1 MATVTLNDGTVI
13 FDGATPGRG
22 VAWTG
27 VNAGDLFDTTAHA
40 AQDYLLAALAPD
52 LAAQVV
58 AGTAPFTLVSA
69 TLTGAS
75 QVSMFDGM
83 TVSGVNGLVSDLVFP
98 KGVFLSSGHSSL
110 PLYNSTTGYSENT
123 GGSGDA
129 DVLDTVTA
137 AFPGQAGSTNDAAGI
152 EAVIFVT
159 DPSVTSFTFDVVFG
173 SEEFPEYSNS
183 FVDGAVVMVDGVNH
197 ALFDGASTPLS
208 VTDANIAGGYF
219 YNNTGSATSP
229 GGVALPGVQMVLP
242 VEYDGISQSLRI
254 SGQLGAGT
262 VTTIGGKTGTL
273 HTIKI
278 AIADTNDHAVD
289 SGIWIGNISL
299 GNGGGLGNVINFDE
313 SPAARDFFTNPAVL
327 DSSSADAAAFVAKH
341 GRQTY
346 NILIANAPGNQ
357 TITDSAGAST
367 SIYGYGGNDTLNGME
382 GNDSLHGNAGN
393 DFLNGGS
400 GTDTAVF
407 AGTFSRYSVEFDF
420 ASGRVLVTDSLS
432 GGDGTDSVGQDVE
445 RLIFADGV
453 HALSEFMPRLSVSGP
468 ARVTEGNAG
477 ERAVT
482 YTVTRSGPATGTST
496 VSWSVAGTGTNPANA
511 ADFAGG
517 ILPSGALEFAAG
529 ETSKTITLKL
539 AGDTVLEADETF
551 WLRLTNPDAGVITTG
566 SVTTSIV
573 NDDTVS
579 GARLSIAAAAASKA
593 EGQSGST
600 PFSFTVTRTGDTSV
614 AHSAH
619 WAVGGAGVTGA
630 DFAGG
635 SLPFGMVS
643 FAAGQTSRTITVN
656 VAGDTTV
663 EASEAFT
670 VTLSSPSAGATLGT
684 ATAGSTIVNDD
695 ARLSIAAVA
704 ASKAEGQSGSTPF
717 SFTVTRTGDTSVA
730 HSAHWAVGGAGVT
743 GADFVGGS
751 LPFGM
756 VSFAAGQTSR
766 TITVNV
772 AGDTTVEASEAFTVT
787 LSSPSAGATL
797 GTATAGS
804 IIVND
809 DARLSIAATDARQA
823 EGRGGI
829 TAFTFT
835 VTRTG
840 STAGTSSAIWAVS
853 GTMVS
858 GADFAGGTLPAG
870 TVTFAAGETSKTF
883 TVGVT
888 GDLLAE
894 LDETFT
900 VCLSN
905 PSAGTVLAGSSA
917 SGTILNDDASNAADS
932 LTGSSNPTVIDHITG
947 LAGNDSIDGLAGN
960 DVLVGGD
967 GDDRLEGGA
976 GADVMLGGS
985 GNDRYHVDQLGDI
998 VLEADASGGVDTV
1011 FSSISYTLGQN
1022 VELLVLT
1029 GTGAINGTGNGLGNV
1044 VTGNA
1049 AANRLFGGAGDDTL
1063 EGGGG
1068 DDLLVGGAGADT
1080 LYGDGVAS
1088 IFAAHDKYYQL
1099 IATNSTFDVALSAAL
1114 ETTLNGVAGQL
1125 VTIHS
1130 AAENTFVS
1138 NTVAGGNGFWLGASD
1153 AVMEGQWSWL
1163 SGATPTELFWTGNS
1177 SGSPVDG
1184 LYSNWSVGEPND
1196 AGNEDAAVGNWAFV
1210 GTSNPAWN
1218 DLPASLASWTAFSV
1232 VEWTQAEVGPIS
1244 EGIDT
1249 ADYSASSAGVTVN
1262 LTTGTGSGGAAAG
1275 DRLFS
1280 IENVIGSGRA
1290 DALTGDGVANV
1301 LTGLGGDDILDGG
1314 LGDDLLDGGAGADE
1328 LLGGAGSDRYY
1339 VDQLGDSVFEAD
1351 VLGGVDTV
1359 FASISYTLGQNVET
1373 LVLTGT
1379 GAINGTGNAQGN
1391 SVTGNAA
1398 ANRLFGRAG
1407 DDTLEGGGGGDFLD
1421 GGAGVDRLIAGSG
1434 ADTFVFSV
1442 PLVAGKYDTIVGFD
1456 ANHDKVQLS
1465 GTIFGALP
1473 HGATVGA
1480 GAFEVGSAATSSL
1493 TRLLYN
1499 SASGALLY
1507 DADGAGGAAAI
1518 QFAAVTE
1525 LSGEFSAANF
1535 KIG

>member
-579 GARLSIAAAAASKA
+579 GARLSIAAA
-593 EGQSGST
+593 
-600 PFSFTVTRTGDTSV
+600 
-614 AHSAH
+614 
-619 WAVGGAGVTGA
+619 
-630 DFAGG
+630 
-635 SLPFGMVS
+635 
-643 FAAGQTSRTITVN
+643 
-656 VAGDTTV
+656 
-663 EASEAFT
+663 
-670 VTLSSPSAGATLGT
+670 
-684 ATAGSTIVNDD
+684 
-695 ARLSIAAVA
+695 A